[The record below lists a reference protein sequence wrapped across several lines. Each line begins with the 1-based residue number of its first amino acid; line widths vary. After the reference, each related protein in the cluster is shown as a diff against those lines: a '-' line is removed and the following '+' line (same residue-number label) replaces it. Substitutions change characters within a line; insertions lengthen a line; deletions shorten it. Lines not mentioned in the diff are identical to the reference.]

1 MYTQCPACKTVFNV
15 KPEQLRAAR
24 GKVRCSRCQ
33 TIFNAAEHSYTP
45 ESSASKPAKPTPTA
59 SAGATASKP
68 QAATP
73 KKTQTT
79 KSTAKQPPRPKPT
92 PAAEPVQQK
101 KPAATQE
108 SHDDGWFD
116 LTPGPASKPKPSA
129 TKPKTPKEPPQSE
142 SPANKEPTSVEDE
155 LNDDLFNLF
164 AEQEV
169 AEAITLEE
177 TPATAAQE
185 PTGETDASDKPA
197 AKEAKPAA
205 PHKDDKKDGKK
216 DKPREKQ
223 PEEKKKADGGSYSLP
238 PQLEARPVRATMR
251 TFTYMLSNLMLV
263 AALGTQYAYSHRIAL
278 QENETLRPWLD
289 TLCQITACPLPPRR
303 DLDKIELVDNMMQ
316 SHPRYQD
323 SLLITATL
331 INRADY
337 VQPYPIVEITM
348 TDLQQKMVAQ
358 RTFRPEEYLAGD
370 IAEMGFTP
378 NVEVALMLEV
388 TDPGNNAV
396 GFKFDFY

>member
-33 TIFNAAEHSYTP
+33 TIFNAAENTYTP
-45 ESSASKPAKPTPTA
+45 DSTPATPAKPNVA
-59 SAGATASKP
+59 KP
-68 QAATP
+68 QAAPP
-73 KKTQTT
+73 KKTPAAKPQTT
-79 KSTAKQPPRPKPT
+79 KSEKAATSKPVAKQPSREKPT
-92 PAAEPVQQK
+92 PAKAPPPKE
-101 KPAATQE
+101 KPAATKE
-108 SHDDGWFD
+108 PHDDGWFD
-116 LTPGPASKPKPSA
+116 LTPTPAAKPATPKKAPKTVPPA
-129 TKPKTPKEPPQSE
+129 TKEPL
-142 SPANKEPTSVEDE
+142 SVEDE
-155 LNDDLFNLF
+155 LNDDLFKLF

-169 AEAITLEE
+169 TEAITLEE
-177 TPATAAQE
+177 TPTTAQE
-185 PTGETDASDKPA
+185 SAAKTVTSDNKPSENDAEAEAPARDKKEPSAKEKPA
-197 AKEAKPAA
+197 L
-205 PHKDDKKDGKK
+205 
-216 DKPREKQ
+216 
-223 PEEKKKADGGSYSLP
+223 EKKKAGGGNYSLP

-251 TFTYMLSNLMLV
+251 TIAFLLSNLMLI
-263 AALGTQYAYSHRIAL
+263 AALGAQYAYSHRIPL

-316 SHPRYQD
+316 SHPRYRD

-337 VQPYPIVEITM
+337 VQPYPVVEITM
-348 TDLQQKMVAQ
+348 SDLQQKVVAK

-378 NVEVALMLEV
+378 NVEVAMMLEV
-388 TDPGNNAV
+388 ADPGNNAV